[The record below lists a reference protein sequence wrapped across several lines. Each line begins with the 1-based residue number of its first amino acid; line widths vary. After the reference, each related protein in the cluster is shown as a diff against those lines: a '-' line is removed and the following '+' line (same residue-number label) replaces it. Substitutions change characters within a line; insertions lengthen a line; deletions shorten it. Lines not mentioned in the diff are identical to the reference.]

1 VRERAKA
8 FHRIPAPAAS
18 YLDGE
23 LGLGGEPNP
32 CHAEVSI
39 RALSSAASL
48 AMSRLNGAM
57 AAAAAALAASV
68 GSGTPASAASARA
81 PDPKKVQAEHNVL
94 RFLQQDLGR
103 RWILRHGGGR
113 RLYQRLFDPRTQ
125 LLRNNTQVRCLRSRN
140 PHRRGR
146 YFCVIRPGQHRR
158 HEGLHVRYLRLGD
171 AYFRIKWL
179 FYRRGS

>member
-1 VRERAKA
+1 
-8 FHRIPAPAAS
+8 
-18 YLDGE
+18 
-23 LGLGGEPNP
+23 
-32 CHAEVSI
+32 
-39 RALSSAASL
+39 
-48 AMSRLNGAM
+48 MSRQNGATV
-57 AAAAAALAASV
+57 AAAAVLAAYV
-68 GSGTPASAASARA
+68 GSGTPASAAPARA

-103 RWILRHGGGR
+103 RWVLRHPGGR
-113 RLYQRLFDPRTQ
+113 RLYPRLFDPRTQ

-171 AYFRIKWL
+171 AHFRIKWL
-179 FYRRGS
+179 YYRRGS